1 MAKKS
6 KKYVEAAKLIDRSK
20 AYSVNEAIELV
31 KKTDFAKFDATVEAA
46 FRLGVDPKKADQ
58 QIRGA
63 VVLPHGTGK
72 TQRVLVFAKGEKLK
86 EAEEA
91 GADYVGDAEYINKI
105 NQGWFDFDVIVATPD
120 MMGEVGKLGRV
131 LGPKGLMPNPKTGT
145 VTFDVEKAIKDIK
158 AGKVEYRV
166 EKAGI
171 IHVPIGKVSFE
182 DNKLVDNFNTIFETL
197 QKVKPAAAKGTYMK
211 NVAVSSTMGPGV
223 KVDPSTF
230 GEVK

>member
-1 MAKKS
+1 MAKKG
-6 KKYVEAAKLIDRSK
+6 KKYLEAAKLVDRTQ
-20 AYSVNEAIELV
+20 AYPIQEAVELA
-31 KKTDFAKFDATVEAA
+31 KKTSVVNFDATVEVA

-63 VVLPHGTGK
+63 VVLPNGTGK

-86 EAEEA
+86 EAEAA
-91 GADYVGDAEYINKI
+91 GADFVGDSEYITKI
-105 NQGWFDFDVIVATPD
+105 QQGWFDFDVIVATPD

-145 VTFDVEKAIKDIK
+145 VTFDVTKAVNEIK

-166 EKAGI
+166 DKSGN

-182 DNKLVDNFNTIFETL
+182 DQKLIENFGTIFETMM
-197 QKVKPAAAKGTYMK
+197 KVKPAAAKGTYMK
-211 NVAVSSTMGPGV
+211 NVTVSTTMGPGV
-223 KVDPSTF
+223 KVDPST
-230 GEVK
+230 VK